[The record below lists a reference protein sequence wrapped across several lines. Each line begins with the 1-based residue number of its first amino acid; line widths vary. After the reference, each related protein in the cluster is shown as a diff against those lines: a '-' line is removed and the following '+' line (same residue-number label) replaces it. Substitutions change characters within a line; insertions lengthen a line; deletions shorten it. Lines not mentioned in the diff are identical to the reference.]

1 MLNGQATLSV
11 AQLFERGDKM
21 EVPVQRRRRDLEG
34 SQGIPSTGQF
44 ARLLQSGRF
53 SWQSGFSSD
62 RFQVAFIRHALVRL
76 AAALN
81 PVLRFAAVL
90 GKLPENGVVTSGGRP
105 RSDTRPQAHRLPSTE
120 SMCHIL
126 I

>member
-1 MLNGQATLSV
+1 
-11 AQLFERGDKM
+11 M

-62 RFQVAFIRHALVRL
+62 RFQVAFIRYALVRL

-90 GKLPENGVVTSGGRP
+90 GKLPENGVVTSRGRQSCASIERRCGTP
-105 RSDTRPQAHRLPSTE
+105 EIRADSLLLANDSSRDCDAISAR
-120 SMCHIL
+120 
-126 I
+126 